1 MRYVFSLKEQLPVL
15 QDYTKGLI
23 PELVDTL
30 MSSVM
35 NDQYRYWPVNL
46 KKYLNQCLP
55 TMLLSALVS
64 LAIYDTI
71 APSGKHMV
79 NTYMLLNDL
88 WTAQIEAESNEGEV
102 YSGQH
107 VGVDLHNFED
117 VCDLAAL
124 LANGVLDF
132 IESVGILDFEYFIE
146 ICKSFSHQLDRV
158 YRFNVDEIRIV
169 EILLSKRAVILNGE
183 STKYIDVF

>member
-15 QDYTKGLI
+15 QDYAKGLI
-23 PELVDTL
+23 PELCEQLLILIRDE
-30 MSSVM
+30 
-35 NDQYRYWPVNL
+35 QYRFWPASL
-46 KKYLNQCLP
+46 QKYLNQCLP
-55 TMLLSALVS
+55 SMLLSALVS

-88 WTAQIEAESNEGEV
+88 WTAQIEADVNEGEV

-107 VGVDLHNFED
+107 IGVDLHNFED

-124 LANGVLDF
+124 LANSTLDF
-132 IESVGILDFEYFIE
+132 IESIGILEFEHFIE

-158 YRFNVDEIRIV
+158 YRFDVNEIRIV

-183 STKYIDVF
+183 STKYINVF